1 MLWQELAVAVI
12 VGLSVVWLVRHM
24 RSILVVPSRPGSGAG
39 ASCHGCDDCGEDE
52 VAVGEAARE
61 PRPASLAGPRSGTV
75 H

>member
-1 MLWQELAVAVI
+1 MTMLWQELAVALI

-39 ASCHGCDDCGEDE
+39 TSCHGCDDCGE
-52 VAVGEAARE
+52 EAEAPPQPG
-61 PRPASLAGPRSGTV
+61 PRPLAGPGPGTV

>member
-24 RSILVVPSRPGSGAG
+24 RSILSVPQSGGG
-39 ASCHGCDDCGEDE
+39 ASCHGCDDCGED
-52 VAVGEAARE
+52 AAA
-61 PRPASLAGPRSGTV
+61 PVPRSRPLGGPGAGTV

>member
-24 RSILVVPSRPGSGAG
+24 RSILSIPPSGGGG
-39 ASCHGCDDCGEDE
+39 ASCHGCDDCGE
-52 VAVGEAARE
+52 EAGAPPAPQ
-61 PRPASLAGPRSGTV
+61 PRPLAGPGPGTV

>member
-12 VGLSVVWLVRHM
+12 VGFSVVWLVRHM

-39 ASCHGCDDCGEDE
+39 ASCHGCDDCGED
-52 VAVGEAARE
+52 AEASP
-61 PRPASLAGPRSGTV
+61 PRPLAGPGPGTV

>member
-24 RSILVVPSRPGSGAG
+24 RSILVIPSRPGSSTG
-39 ASCHGCDDCGEDE
+39 ASCHGCDDCGE
-52 VAVGEAARE
+52 EAEARE
-61 PRPASLAGPRSGTV
+61 AVREPQADRLIRPRAGTI

>member
-24 RSILVVPSRPGSGAG
+24 RSILVVPSRPGSDAG
-39 ASCHGCDDCGEDE
+39 ASCHGCDDCADE
-52 VAVGEAARE
+52 AEPSPPAR
-61 PRPASLAGPRSGTV
+61 PLAGPGPGTV